1 MAALHS
7 LAQQAISQPAV
18 IVAARQSH
26 QTPTAEAVMLLSA
39 VEKQKMKV
47 NRAVKWFLAMGSNR
61 RDKNV
66 QKQYSII
73 FYIMTYH
80 STVGI

>member
-18 IVAARQSH
+18 IVARQSH

-73 FYIMTYH
+73 F
-80 STVGI
+80 

>member
-39 VEKQKMKV
+39 VEKQKMNV
-47 NRAVKWFLAMGSNR
+47 NRAVKWFLAMGR
-61 RDKNV
+61 RDKNE

-73 FYIMTYH
+73 F
-80 STVGI
+80 